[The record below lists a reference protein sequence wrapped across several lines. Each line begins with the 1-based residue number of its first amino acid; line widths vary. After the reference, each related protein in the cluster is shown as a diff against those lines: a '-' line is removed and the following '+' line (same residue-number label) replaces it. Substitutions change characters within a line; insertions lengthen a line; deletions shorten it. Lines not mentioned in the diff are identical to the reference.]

1 MNKLINKIRKDF
13 PILTTMVNNQPL
25 VYLDNAAT
33 SQKPLSVINA
43 ITNYYKHCN
52 ANINRGTHYLSDI
65 ATTAFE
71 EAREKVRAFINAGS
85 IKECIFTKG
94 TTEAINLVASSFGET
109 FLQPEDEI
117 ILSTMEHH
125 SNIVPWQLLHDRK
138 NIKLKIIPI
147 LTNGELDL
155 INFNKLLTKK
165 TKLISI
171 THVSNTLGTINP
183 VKQII
188 QIAHQHNIPVLLDGA
203 QAVAHMPVNVI
214 DLDCDFYVFSGH
226 KIFGPTGIGVLY
238 GKEQYLEKMQ
248 PYQGGGQMILKVS
261 FTETIYNKLPHKFEA
276 GTQPIAEVVGL
287 GAAIDY
293 INKLDKAIVQ
303 QHEQQLLTYAT
314 KKLQSI
320 PGLTIIGTA
329 KNKTSILSFTL
340 DQIHPHDIGTIL
352 NTFGIAIRVG
362 HLCTLPIMNFYNIP
376 ALSRASFSIYNTYEE
391 IDKLYDA
398 LLVVKTIFKK

>member
-94 TTEAINLVASSFGET
+94 TTEAINLVATSFGET

-261 FTETIYNKLPHKFEA
+261 FTEIIYNKLPHKFEA

-293 INKLDKAIVQ
+293 INKLDKAFVQ

-314 KKLQSI
+314 RKLQNI
-320 PGLTIIGTA
+320 PGLTIIGNA